1 MAKDT
6 ESVKTPKSF
15 MTQGPTLH
23 YSHAN
28 VNGCFALAMFV
39 YLLAAL
45 LWSKLLLGVLISW
58 DFPEHF
64 HLERY
69 IFSPLS
75 IFEYPA
81 QIFVLGLL
89 VGIFVAVPILSSQL
103 MSFKYSLPYLFIL
116 LLIVKLPGLALA
128 VAISSFAV
136 ASRPLRFRSRFI
148 SIVLCNC
155 PVFLYF
161 CFFGGSKNA
170 DSIKWALSFSPWI
183 YGLLNSLVISGIA
196 LLMGHFTRYR
206 PGLIWISAAVFLIVT
221 IVVFQNTINLA
232 ELDYQLYIAKNN
244 PEIINEFHSH
254 SITET
259 LDRTVTSPQSR
270 SYFQSPFYP
279 DETIELRTALKKELQ
294 NRLLHDRWPEWFEV
308 SDNLRYQEKRQQ
320 LLREY
325 EKFINPPKQWFKPTF
340 LHNALLS
347 SRVRIG
353 RMPISLYYKAML
365 SELSV
370 DLNVLA
376 EKETL
381 QFYND
386 YPHRENLPI
395 WHRLFSEYPDSIES
409 IEARWRRAVHLIG
422 MEKFSY
428 AVELIDS
435 ALTMVN
441 KELNRQ
447 SSATADESEK
457 IFHKPQ
463 ATVIT
468 DFELK
473 KLKTKL
479 EYLRQLIGKENLT
492 DDAKTRQLL
501 AQFILLNPHDR
512 LLTNYLEELLR
523 QAGEKS
529 PIADNILLAKA
540 MLVPDLLSRQQQLGQ
555 IAKQYPGTDGG
566 IHAKFEQACL
576 KLTIWKEHN
585 LSEAE
590 KGKYLSEA
598 RKELEDF
605 LKNHPDSIFAQQ
617 AGEKLAALPK

>member
-1 MAKDT
+1 
-6 ESVKTPKSF
+6 

-45 LWSKLLLGVLISW
+45 FWSKLLLGVLISW

-103 MSFKYSLPYLFIL
+103 MSFKYSLGYLLIL
-116 LLIVKLPGLALA
+116 LLIAKLPGLTLA

-148 SIVLCNC
+148 SILLCNC

-183 YGLLNSLVISGIA
+183 YGLLNSLAISGIA
-196 LLMGHFTRYR
+196 LLVGHFTRYR
-206 PGLIWISAAVFLIVT
+206 PGLIWSSAAAFLVVT
-221 IVVFQNTINLA
+221 IIVFQNTINLA

-259 LDRTVTSPQSR
+259 LNSTVTNPQSKR
-270 SYFQSPFYP
+270 YFQSPFYP
-279 DETIELRTALKKELQ
+279 DDTIALRAALKKELQ
-294 NRLLHDRWPEWFEV
+294 NRLLHDRWPEWFDV
-308 SDNLRYQEKRQQ
+308 SDELRYQEKKLR
-320 LLREY
+320 LLKEY
-325 EKFINPPKQWFKPTF
+325 DKFINPRKQWFKPAF
-340 LHNALLS
+340 LHNALLK
-347 SRVRIG
+347 SRVRIR
-353 RMPISLYYKAML
+353 RMPIALYYKAML

-381 QFYND
+381 QFYDD

-395 WHRLFSEYPDSIES
+395 WHRLFSDYPNSIES
-409 IEARWRRAVHLIG
+409 IEARWRRAVHLAG

-435 ALTMVN
+435 ALAMVN

-447 SSATADESEK
+447 SFLTADESEK
-457 IFHKPQ
+457 IFRKPQ

-473 KLKTKL
+473 KLKLKL
-479 EYLRQLIGKENLT
+479 EYLRQLIGSENLI
-492 DDAKTRQLL
+492 DDAKTRQTL

-512 LLTNYLEELLR
+512 LPTDYLDELLR

-540 MLVPDLLSRQQQLGQ
+540 MLVPDLISRQQQLGQ
-555 IAKQYPGTDGG
+555 IAGQYPGTDGG

-590 KGKYLSEA
+590 KEKYLSEA
-598 RKELEDF
+598 RKELEEF

-617 AGEKLAALPK
+617 AGEKLSALPK